1 MEQSKQ
7 IVNKIVEGIQEKK
20 GKKVVIINLT
30 GLKNAPCSY
39 FVICEGTTSI
49 QVDAIGTSIKDT
61 VREKMNIKPYAID
74 GLRNSEWVA
83 MDYGSVI
90 VHIFRPQIR
99 NFYDIEHLWE
109 DAEITEIYDE

>member
-1 MEQSKQ
+1 
-7 IVNKIVEGIQEKK
+7 
-20 GKKVVIINLT
+20 
-30 GLKNAPCSY
+30 
-39 FVICEGTTSI
+39 
-49 QVDAIGTSIKDT
+49 
-61 VREKMNIKPYAID
+61 MNIKPYAID